1 MASTPLRQ
9 FGTASSQT
17 FTRANQMTN
26 NLTAHNRVLGQSYN
40 ELQARIRQVENTIRT
55 STIPSQ
61 ILAARRE
68 LEALQRQ
75 ANRHP
80 GRIGGVPSGGT
91 APAGSSGGGLM
102 GLLGSIGGLKG
113 LIATAGLGMAIKSI
127 VSSTSSF
134 ISESINKG
142 LERQQIQ
149 TSFNVLAGNDIA
161 GKALTNQLV
170 DLQKNTI
177 LGSEV
182 FQNAQTMLGFG
193 FKSNEVYE
201 NLKMLGDVSMG
212 DAQKLGSLTLA
223 FSQIRAG
230 GKLTGQDLL
239 QLINAGFN
247 PLESMALKTG
257 KSVAVLKD
265 EMSKGLITFGMVQQA
280 FKDATSEGGRFEN
293 MLGKIA
299 ETPAGKLQQLSGAW
313 QEFKIQAGAALM
325 PLVSMA
331 LDLAQKVLPIIEG
344 IIKPLTSGVQH
355 IAGLINGVTGETSNW
370 GYYASHIKDLFGNY
384 ILPYVAEIWKTVTH
398 IVAKMTE
405 FAGKSELVKDIFNG
419 IVLNLKAGF
428 IVLEIMMK
436 QAMFFFDTLIMPM
449 LRVAEALYNIAKNL
463 SFGKLPDLAKKD
475 VYIDV
480 LAPPE
485 KKEQKSTKEILDD
498 IAKNTAGNAVAAKAN
513 ESTISGGGQKIVNIS
528 VSKFLDNINISTMSM
543 QEGVADVE
551 RIFLEMFSRV
561 VTQGAS

>member
-9 FGTASSQT
+9 FGTAAGQT

-26 NLTAHNRVLGQSYN
+26 NLTSHNRVLGQSYN
-40 ELQARIRQVENTIRT
+40 QLHNNVKQVENTIRS
-55 STIPSQ
+55 STIPSH
-61 ILAARRE
+61 IREARRE
-68 LEALQRQ
+68 LDALQRQ
-75 ANRHP
+75 ARVSP
-80 GRIGGVPSGGT
+80 GRT
-91 APAGSSGGGLM
+91 GGGLPTAAM
-102 GLLGSIGGLKG
+102 PVGMYGGLNSMLGGAKG
-113 LIATAGLGMAIKSI
+113 MIGALGLGMAIKSI

-149 TSFNVLAGNDIA
+149 TSFNVLAGNDIS

-182 FQNAQTMLGFG
+182 FQNAQTMMGFG

-247 PLESMALKTG
+247 PLESMAQKTG

-344 IIKPLTSGVQH
+344 IIKPLTAGVQH
-355 IAGLINGVTGETSNW
+355 IAGLINGVTSETSNW
-370 GYYASHIKDLFGNY
+370 GYYASQIKDLFGNY
-384 ILPYVAEIWKTVTH
+384 ILPYVGEIWKTVTH

-436 QAMFFFDTLIMPM
+436 QAMFFFDTLVMPM
-449 LRVAEALYNIAKNL
+449 LRVAEALYNIAKGL
-463 SFGKLPDLAKKD
+463 SHGKLPDLTKKD

-498 IAKNTAGNAVAAKAN
+498 IAKNTAGNAAAAKAN